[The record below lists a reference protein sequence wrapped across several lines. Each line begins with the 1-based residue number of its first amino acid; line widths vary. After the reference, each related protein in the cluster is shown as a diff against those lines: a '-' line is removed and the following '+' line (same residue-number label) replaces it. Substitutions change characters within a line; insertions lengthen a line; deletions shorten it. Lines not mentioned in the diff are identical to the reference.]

1 MGSNKRTVVL
11 FEITVELRYLNKL
24 RKFSRHEVPPTKRQ
38 APHKPLICPTGQ
50 VRVGSGSDFDARI
63 REVRHPV
70 NGHCQLEHSGAKCAR
85 SGNSYRDI
93 SSIYPKALCK
103 ALFISSAQA
112 GL

>member
-50 VRVGSGSDFDARI
+50 VRVGAGSDFDARI

-70 NGHCQLEHSGAKCAR
+70 NGHCQLEHSGPKCAR
-85 SGNSYRDI
+85 ERTR
-93 SSIYPKALCK
+93 
-103 ALFISSAQA
+103 SAGGTWRRGRA
-112 GL
+112 STSAAVT